1 MHTHTRQ
8 HGFLGGPGRGLNFFR
23 IRELWLQ
30 SKAAAKNCTNLTNE
44 RARACG
50 FQSPRITPTQ
60 RHSQNEFGQS
70 VFILSEF
77 ICIPAENIKEIKP
90 TLHLRTIRMREYF
103 DKL

>member
-1 MHTHTRQ
+1 MD
-8 HGFLGGPGRGLNFFR
+8 GLNTITTLLLDPNPTQALLVASDR
-23 IRELWLQ
+23 
-30 SKAAAKNCTNLTNE
+30 KAMIILNLINE

-50 FQSPRITPTQ
+50 FQSPPTTPTQ

-70 VFILSEF
+70 IFILSEF
-77 ICIPAENIKEIKP
+77 VWIPAENIKEIKP